1 LAPRI
6 VWPVAPAYTRSPIA
20 PVLERLRSYAT
31 FEDQRAKERVRER
44 EAATGD
50 RLGTGDKYELYGD
63 DPPLAISSEV
73 GSLLY
78 ILARARRPT
87 LAVEFGASHGLST
100 IYIASA
106 LRDTGHGSLTT
117 TEVRPKKAEA
127 TRANVDSAGL
137 GDIVEV
143 RTGDALETLRS
154 LEAPVEFL
162 FLDGRND
169 YYLSVLELVEP
180 SLAPNAVI
188 AADLSA
194 DDPDLLPYLAH
205 VRRDGGDYAST
216 TVPLDA
222 GVEISV
228 LTRA

>member
-1 LAPRI
+1 
-6 VWPVAPAYTRSPIA
+6 VTPAYTRGPIA
-20 PVLERLRSYAT
+20 PVLERLRAYAT
-31 FEDQRAKERVRER
+31 VEDQQAKERLRER
-44 EAATGD
+44 EAEIGGRLATV
-50 RLGTGDKYELYGD
+50 DKYELHGD

-78 ILARARRPT
+78 VLVRAQRPT

-106 LRDTGHGSLTT
+106 LRDAGHGSLTT

-127 TRANVDSAGL
+127 TRANVESAGL

-154 LEAPVEFL
+154 FDAPVDFL

-169 YYLSVLELVEP
+169 YYLPVLELVEP
-180 SLAPNAVI
+180 SLAPNAVV

-194 DDPDLLPYLAH
+194 DDPDLLPYLAY
-205 VRRDGGDYAST
+205 VRRTGGDYAST
-216 TVPLDA
+216 TIPLDA
-222 GVEISV
+222 GVEISI
-228 LTRA
+228 LRRAAT